1 MVYAQP
7 LLANTSL
14 CPFTIYMSCIII
26 VIFFILFSLLKMVIP
41 GFFTCLNCT
50 YPPRASINVTLTR
63 SLPWFY
69 LEAFI
74 SHASKLS
81 KDFIYASLTTVI
93 TFYFFTVLI
102 SIISHYFKHS
112 QYLSMIDLCIF
123 HNVVHSRCSI
133 YYWLKQGY
141 NSREVTMTV
150 TVMIAYH

>member
-1 MVYAQP
+1 MFKALHGICSTSVGKHF
-7 LLANTSL
+7 SL
-14 CPFTIYMSCIII
+14 CPSFTIYMSCIII
-26 VIFFILFSLLKMVIP
+26 VIFLILFSLLKMVTP

-93 TFYFFTVLI
+93 TFYFLLYLFPLLAITLSPVSIWAWLTFVFFT
-102 SIISHYFKHS
+102 
-112 QYLSMIDLCIF
+112 MLCI
-123 HNVVHSRCSI
+123 VGAQYIDWSKAIIVEKSP
-133 YYWLKQGY
+133 WQ
-141 NSREVTMTV
+141 
-150 TVMIAYH
+150 